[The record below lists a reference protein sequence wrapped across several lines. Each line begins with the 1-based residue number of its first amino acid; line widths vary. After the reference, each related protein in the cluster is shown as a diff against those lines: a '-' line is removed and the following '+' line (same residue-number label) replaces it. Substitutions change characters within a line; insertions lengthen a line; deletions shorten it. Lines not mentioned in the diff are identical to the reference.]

1 MPSVGK
7 LKTMNCDALLNV
19 FLCGFD
25 VRDHLKDVL
34 FKFVSLFHPIRDA
47 FIKTANA
54 GLQVYE
60 TSG

>member
-1 MPSVGK
+1 
-7 LKTMNCDALLNV
+7 MNCDALLNV